1 MNEDRIY
8 TQRRLWCFFSPLAA
22 IALALIG
29 QWALAPSPAMA
40 AELDSA
46 KLTPMGPT
54 LATAGAPLC
63 RFGANNSDAPIT
75 SFDTAALR
83 IGWYIDYQ
91 AAAAPAQP
99 NGIKYAPLIHLQQTG
114 PASYTYSPNGGG
126 LQQAIAGNPG
136 ADWFIGNEPDRI
148 DFQDDMEPAVYALAY
163 HDLYTLIKTADPTA
177 HIIAGSIVQPTP
189 LRLQYLDKVLASYFT
204 QFGQALPVDGWAI
217 HNFILNEASCAHYKD
232 NAVCWGADIPPTIDA
247 IDGLRIQVRDND
259 NFDLFKQQI
268 VRFRQWMKSR
278 GYGDKPVYLSEYG
291 VLMPNIFSPP
301 DDFPPSRV
309 NAFMNKT
316 FDYLLNTTDP
326 LTGDPADG
334 YRLVQRLSWYSMSDN
349 VNFNGYLFERNSTT
363 DPYHLSEM
371 GSNYAAYTAPLTTTA
386 DFAPVQLMTTPSAPL
401 AKDGKTTLTLKARIA
416 NSGNAAT
423 GQSAIV
429 RFYDKNPAQGGVQI
443 GTDQTVTL
451 AGCGATA
458 DVTVQWPNV
467 VPASYQVY
475 VNIDPGNTTETNKV
489 NNVRN
494 ADVFFA
500 TTQLFLPFVST
511 GAVVP

>member
-1 MNEDRIY
+1 MNEDRTY
-8 TQRRLWCFFSPLAA
+8 QQRRLWRLFSPLGA

-29 QWALAPSPAMA
+29 QCVFARSTVMA

-46 KLTPMGPT
+46 KVAPMGPT
-54 LATAGAPLC
+54 LGAAGAPLC
-63 RFGANNSDAPIT
+63 RFGANNSDAPIM

-83 IGWYIDYQ
+83 IGWYIDYH
-91 AAAAPAQP
+91 AVATPERP

-114 PASYTYSPNGGG
+114 PASYTYFPNGPD
-126 LQQAIAGNPG
+126 LQQVIAGNLG

-163 HDLYTLIKTADPTA
+163 HELYALLKTADPTA
-177 HIIAGSIVQPTP
+177 HIFAGSIVQPTP

-204 QFGQALPVDGWAI
+204 QFGKAMPVDGWAI

-259 NFDLFKQQI
+259 NFTLFKQQI

-326 LTGDPADG
+326 LLGDPADG
-334 YRLVQRLSWYSMSDN
+334 YRLIQRLSWYSMSDN
-349 VNFNGYLFERNSTT
+349 VNFNGYLFEHNAAT

-386 DFAPVQLMTTPSAPL
+386 DFAPIQLTTEPTAPL
-401 AKDGKTTLTLKARIA
+401 AKDGKVTLTLKARIA
-416 NSGNAAT
+416 NSGNAAA
-423 GQSAIV
+423 GQSATV

-443 GTDQTVTL
+443 GADQTVAL
-451 AGCGATA
+451 PGCGATA
-458 DVTVQWPNV
+458 DVTVQWLNV
-467 VPASYQVY
+467 APASYQVY
-475 VNIDPGNTTETNKV
+475 VSIDAGNTAETNKI
-489 NNVRN
+489 NNVSK
-494 ADVFFA
+494 ASVFFA
-500 TTQLFLPFVST
+500 TTQIFLPFVPNGS
-511 GAVVP
+511 VVP